1 MSLTLTHQQKQDR
14 PAQCPDHVG
23 CNFDKIKIILK
34 YCLQCEVYWHQLV
47 TVTNSAVSVY
57 LSSKVPTKVPTVQN
71 SYSFMAW
78 RAYISF
84 VLVPVTSNGRA
95 KDPGWQY
102 ITGLWRNAK
111 LSILLSY
118 LLTIKLQVQV
128 QYAFI
133 ILSLFPPPLSLLIF
147 RQMTIKWVA
156 KSNSCNVVML

>member
-1 MSLTLTHQQKQDR
+1 MSLTLTNQQKQDR

-23 CNFDKIKIILK
+23 CNFDKIKIIPK

-78 RAYISF
+78 RTYISF
-84 VLVPVTSNGRA
+84 VLVPVTSNERA
-95 KDPGWQY
+95 EDPGWRY
-102 ITGLWRNAK
+102 PAGLRRKAK
-111 LSILLSY
+111 LSILSSY
-118 LLTIKLQVQV
+118 ISFDNKTTSTS
-128 QYAFI
+128 I